1 MMSARVNEVST
12 FTECAKEERPEDAHA
27 EYRPEYGV
35 LGRFDVCDV
44 ANLRVERK

>member
-1 MMSARVNEVST
+1 MVSTRVNEVST
-12 FTECAKEERPEDAHA
+12 LTECAKEKRSEDAHA
-27 EYRPEYGV
+27 EYCPEYGV